1 MARTK
6 REITLGEMVAP
17 IRRFRDTVRRL
28 NQAIEQVELACSDGW
43 ARRDEDAEE
52 SGVPPLPWNLIWHR
66 EFGALLEAVQSVAA
80 AADALAQDVAR
91 MQENEYRVFIQAA
104 VDVARWV
111 LSEVQTN
118 GFKLTAFGIQWGKRF
133 KSLQRADGW
142 LSFVEDV
149 AGLLAMPQWQRE
161 VLQVLDEQGPSLQ
174 KDLAREMQKAALPRH
189 VRDGLP
195 RMVQAGLLISSRGQC
210 SEGYSLTPLGL
221 RLAQLSRQLGD
232 F

>member
-6 REITLGEMVAP
+6 REITLAEMVAP

-28 NQAIEQVELACSDGW
+28 NQAIDQVELAAFDGW
-43 ARRDEDAEE
+43 ARQREAEDG
-52 SGVPPLPWNLIWHR
+52 GVPSIPWESIRRQEL
-66 EFGALLEAVQSVAA
+66 GAVRAAVQSVTGAVE
-80 AADALAQDVAR
+80 ALAHSVAR
-91 MQENEYRVFIQAA
+91 MQQSEHREAVQAA
-104 VDVARWV
+104 VDLARWAMQQG
-111 LSEVQTN
+111 E
-118 GFKLTAFGIQWGKRF
+118 KDGIKSRSFDWSGKYYV
-133 KSLQRADGW
+133 KNLQRADGW

-149 AGLLAMPQWQRE
+149 AGLQAMPQWQRE
-161 VLQVLDEQGPSLQ
+161 VLQVIDEQGPSLQ
-174 KDLAREMQKAALPRH
+174 KDLARQMAKAALPRY

-195 RMVQAGLLISSRGQC
+195 RMVQAGLLISNRGHC